1 VPLQPCRKYS
11 AHFRSTPILIWIM
24 GSSGQTAR
32 LQAIQPGKTVMTKP
46 IPDKAEVALEYP
58 DKLYIGTFER
68 SAQFEAHL
76 DKTGI
81 SLTLQRSGGAD
92 ARRSIR
98 MHLHYGLFA
107 EILHELANTVSAMPE
122 DDLDHR
128 SMLRKAAKALYGA
141 LARPGHPSRAAH
153 KHKPAGK
160 GETDTSTLSPEEE
173 VLLLHV
179 LE

>member
-1 VPLQPCRKYS
+1 
-11 AHFRSTPILIWIM
+11 
-24 GSSGQTAR
+24 
-32 LQAIQPGKTVMTKP
+32 MTKP

-81 SLTLQRSGGAD
+81 SLTLQRSGGAE

-107 EILHELANTVSAMPE
+107 EILDDLAKTVSAMPE
-122 DDLDHR
+122 DDLEHR

-141 LARPGHPSRAAH
+141 LARPARPSRAVE
-153 KHKPAGK
+153 KPKQARK
-160 GETDTSTLSPEEE
+160 NEADTTTMSPEEE

>member
-1 VPLQPCRKYS
+1 
-11 AHFRSTPILIWIM
+11 
-24 GSSGQTAR
+24 
-32 LQAIQPGKTVMTKP
+32 MTKP
-46 IPDKAEVALEYP
+46 VPDKAEVALEYP

-81 SLTLQRSGGAD
+81 SLTLQRSGGAE

-107 EILHELANTVSAMPE
+107 EILDDLAKTVSAMPE
-122 DDLDHR
+122 DDLEHR

-141 LARPGHPSRAAH
+141 LARPARPSRAVE
-153 KHKPAGK
+153 KPKQARK
-160 GETDTSTLSPEEE
+160 NEADTTTMSPEEE